1 MNTAWCKILG
11 SGTAGA
17 VMYSCCETRTGE
29 NLIGA
34 YMNKMMRILN
44 VIILTLFAACFASPA
59 WAGACYSGKVST
71 AVASP
76 TTVIA
81 NGIATSTI
89 TVTVSKANGSG
100 VNGVTVTLT
109 AGSGSSTILTSPATT
124 NASGVATFTVK
135 DAVVQSVTYTAVA
148 SQAGCATVTI
158 TQKPTVSFVRAAP
171 TVTKSFSPAT
181 FAANG
186 TSTLTITLTNPNS
199 ASILGATFSDAYPA
213 NLVNAGTPALSST
226 CGGTATASAGG
237 TSLALSG
244 GTIPAT
250 SSCTVS
256 VTVTSATAGS
266 YFNSTGAVTSTN
278 AAASIAATA
287 TLTVTAISAT
297 NSTVVASPTTVLADG
312 VSTSTITVTLRD
324 GANLAVS
331 GKTVTLTAGS
341 GSSTITTVSGVT
353 NASGQATFTVKDAV
367 AQAVTYTAKDTTDN
381 ITVIQTATVTFVST
395 PIFKSFAT
403 NPIAANGTST
413 LTVSLTNATA
423 FSVGGVGFTDTYPAG
438 LVNASNPT
446 KSVSCG
452 AGVLSGATG
461 NSILGITGATIPAN
475 SACTVSVTVTSATA
489 ATYTNTATNTAL
501 ATSTASLTVT
511 AISPTLSTVSASPAS
526 VLADGIST
534 STITVT
540 LKDGAGNPV
549 SGKTVSLASATGSS
563 IITAVSN
570 VAGVATFTVKDAIAE
585 GPIVYTATDTTDS
598 ITITPTASV
607 TFTPI
612 TAPTVAKS
620 FSPAT
625 IADYGTS
632 TLTITLTNP
641 NTAAI
646 TGVTFTDTYPAT
658 GGLANTS
665 TLVLSNTCGGA
676 NPGTAASGTT
686 LTLSGGTI
694 PASSSCSVSV
704 QVTAAFPGIA
714 PSSPIV
720 NSTGAV
726 LSSNATS
733 GTAASATLTVVN
745 VSAANSTVVASPTS
759 VPADNTTTSTIT
771 VTLKDGAS
779 NPVAGTNVSLA
790 ASGGS
795 STITV
800 VSATTDVN
808 GVATFTVKDS
818 VVETVTYTATD
829 TSDTPNVVITQTA
842 VVTFGVA
849 VGSFNA
855 YETATSPATAPSGS
869 IYTKV
874 AGATFSIDL
883 IALNAAK
890 TAVLST
896 FTGVVKVE
904 LLGNTVTGIALDAQN
919 CPTSFT
925 LLQTVAPNSTIAAG
939 RSTVSFAAAA
949 DAWKDVRVRISYP
962 AAAPTVISCSTDNF
976 AIRPSSLS
984 VSITDTNWQTAGIA
998 RTLYNSGAAGGNVHK
1013 AGQPFTI
1020 QATGYNAAAVITGNY
1035 AGSPTAQPIAC
1046 TLPTPSC
1053 TNGTLAPGAWTAAG
1067 GTVTSTTATYSEA
1080 GSFNLTLQDATFASV
1095 DAADGTPATC
1105 AGYYVCSA
1113 AISVGRFVPD
1123 HFVVAA
1129 NNVPNFKTFNNA
1141 ACAVRSFTYIG
1152 QPFGYVSA
1160 PQAQV
1165 TAQNFANATTV
1176 NYTSNLW
1183 KLATAA
1189 GAQDCTS
1196 SPDTCTMSSGNVTQ
1210 TYTYTTSTGSLPNWD
1225 STQVALATP
1234 SIAAGTIALGT
1245 NGTGTV
1251 TSSNTDLLAFKRN
1264 TTTPLA
1270 LFTASI
1276 TLTDSVKDTSEAGNC
1291 GVANCDITTTTPAA
1305 FSPVVFDAGNEFR
1318 YGRLKLG
1325 NAHGSELLKLPIP
1338 IQTQYWNVTSF
1349 VKNTADNCTSLT
1361 AANITLGNYQGGIS
1375 LANMDTPTGS
1385 HIGLGGVFVAG
1396 LGNLTL
1402 NKPSPTPTSKGS
1414 VDVTVNLTAESKIYL
1429 QGAWTGAT
1437 YTQNPSARAAFGVY
1451 KGANEFIYLRENY

>member
-1 MNTAWCKILG
+1 
-11 SGTAGA
+11 
-17 VMYSCCETRTGE
+17 
-29 NLIGA
+29 
-34 YMNKMMRILN
+34 MNKMMRYLR
-44 VIILTLFAACFASPA
+44 VIIAALLAVCFALPA
-59 WAGACYSGKVST
+59 WAAVSLSASKST
-71 AVASP
+71 ATASP

-89 TVTVSKANGSG
+89 TVTVRKTNNAAVSG
-100 VNGVTVTLT
+100 ATVTLT
-109 AGSGSSTILTSPATT
+109 AGSGSSTITGSPATT
-124 NASGVATFTVK
+124 NALGVATFTVK
-135 DAVVQSVTYTAVA
+135 DAVVESVTYTATATSGGV
-148 SQAGCATVTI
+148 TVTI
-158 TQKPTVSFVRAAP
+158 TQKPIVSFVRAAP
-171 TVTKSFSPAT
+171 IIAKSFTPAT
-181 FAANG
+181 IAANG
-186 TSTLTITLTNPNS
+186 TSTLTLTLTNPNT
-199 ASILGATFSDAYPA
+199 ASISGATFTDAYPA
-213 NLVNAGTPALSST
+213 NLVNAGTPALSNT

-244 GTIPAT
+244 GTIPA
-250 SSCTVS
+250 SGSCTVS

-266 YFNSTGAVTSTN
+266 YLNSTGAVTSTN
-278 AAASIAATA
+278 AASGTAASA

-297 NSTVVASPTTVLADG
+297 NSTVVASPITVLADG

-341 GSSTITTVSGVT
+341 GSSTITTVSGTT
-353 NASGQATFTVKDAV
+353 NASGQATFTVKDGT
-367 AQAVTYTAKDTTDN
+367 AQTVTYTAKDTTDN
-381 ITVIQTATVTFVST
+381 ITVTQTAAVTFVST
-395 PIFKSFAT
+395 PIFKTFAT
-403 NPIAANGTST
+403 SPIAANGTST
-413 LTVSLTNATA
+413 LTVTLTNSTA
-423 FSVGGVGFTDTYPAG
+423 ASVSGAGFTDTYPAG

-489 ATYTNTATNTAL
+489 GTYSNTATNTASV
-501 ATSTASLTVT
+501 TSTASLTVT
-511 AISPTLSTVSASPAS
+511 AISPTLSTVSASPTS

-540 LKDGAGNPV
+540 LKDGAGNLV
-549 SGKTVSLASATGSS
+549 SGKTVSLASVTGSS

-808 GVATFTVKDS
+808 GQATFTVKDGT
-818 VVETVTYTATD
+818 VETVTYTATD
-829 TSDTPNVVITQTA
+829 TSDTPNVVITQQATVSFSQA
-842 VVTFGVA
+842 VA
-849 VGSFNA
+849 NFNA
-855 YETATSPATAPSGS
+855 VEPAANAVSGK
-869 IYTKV
+869 IFTKI
-874 AGATFSIDL
+874 AGQNFALDIV
-883 IALNAAK
+883 ALNATPAIA
-890 TAVLST
+890 TGFTGAVTVEVVDNTSGAGVCANMNVIAT
-896 FTGVVKVE
+896 FTNQTFTAGDAGRHP
-904 LLGNTVTGIALDAQN
+904 LSAPNTVANAWPNAKIRIKYPTTSPTIIA
-919 CPTSFT
+919 
-925 LLQTVAPNSTIAAG
+925 
-939 RSTVSFAAAA
+939 
-949 DAWKDVRVRISYP
+949 
-962 AAAPTVISCSTDNF
+962 CSGDNF
-976 AIRPSSLS
+976 AIRPNSLS
-984 VSITDTNWQTAGIA
+984 VSITDADWQAAGIA
-998 RTLYNSGAAGGNVHK
+998 RTLNNSGATGGNVHK
-1013 AGQPFTI
+1013 AGQPFTLGVT
-1020 QATGYNAAAVITGNY
+1020 AYNAAATPAITSNY
-1035 AGSPTAQPIAC
+1035 NGSPAVQTIAC
-1046 TLPTPSC
+1046 TLPTPTC
-1053 TNGTLAPGAWTAAG
+1053 TNGTLTPGAWTAAG
-1067 GTVTSTTATYSEA
+1067 GTVTSTTANYSEA
-1080 GSFNLTLQDATFASV
+1080 GSFNLTLQDTAFASV
-1095 DAADGTPATC
+1095 DNADGTPATC

-1113 AISVGRFVPD
+1113 ATSVGRFVPD
-1123 HFVVAA
+1123 HFVTTTS
-1129 NNVPNFKTFNNA
+1129 NVPKLKTFNNT

-1152 QPFGYVSA
+1152 QPFGYVTA
-1160 PQAQV
+1160 PQFLV
-1165 TAQNFANATTV
+1165 TAQNASNATTV

-1183 KLATAA
+1183 KLATLA
-1189 GAQDCTS
+1189 GAQDCTT
-1196 SPDTCTMSSGNVTQ
+1196 SPDICTLISGNVTQ
-1210 TYTYTTSTGSLPNWD
+1210 TFTYVTVPVATPNWD
-1225 STQVALATP
+1225 STQVVIGSPT
-1234 SIAAGTIALGT
+1234 IVAGA

-1251 TSSNTDLLAFKRN
+1251 TSASTDLLAFKRSIA
-1264 TTTPLA
+1264 TPQA

-1276 TLTDSVKDTSEAGNC
+1276 TLTDSVKDTGEAGNC
-1291 GVANCDITTTTPAA
+1291 GVANCDITTPTPAA
-1305 FSPVVFDAGNEFR
+1305 FNPLAFDSGNEFR
-1318 YGRLKLG
+1318 YGRLRLG

-1349 VKNTADNCTSLT
+1349 EKNTADNCTGLT

-1385 HIGLGGVFVAG
+1385 HISLGGAFVAG
-1396 LGNLTL
+1396 LGNLVLT
-1402 NKPSPTPTSKGS
+1402 KPSPTPTSKGS
-1414 VDVTVNLTAESKIYL
+1414 VDVAVNLTAESKTYL

-1437 YTQNPSARAAFGVY
+1437 YTQNPLARATFGVY
-1451 KGANEFIYLRENY
+1451 KGVDKFIYLREQY